1 MNRGPSQPLL
11 IVPPSSEARSSVPRP
26 AGRTRFRTVAILVS
40 CVLFPVLAGGADAP
54 TNPAVNWV
62 LPLFTDQDGFRSM
75 TLRGATVRPAGENT
89 IAVTDLNITIFSGTA
104 AARVETVLLSQKAMF
119 YSRQNRATGTNG
131 VRVIRDELEVN
142 GLEWSYDHAGKK
154 VSIRKNVRVV
164 YHAPLKIK
172 L

>member
-1 MNRGPSQPLL
+1 MNRGPAQLSSV
-11 IVPPSSEARSSVPRP
+11 VPPSGEARASGHRP
-26 AGRTRFRTVAILVS
+26 AGPTRFLTFALFAS
-40 CVLFPVLAGGADAP
+40 CTLFPVLAGGADTP

-89 IAVTDLNITIFSGTA
+89 IAVTDLNITIFSGA
-104 AARVETVLLSQKAMF
+104 ADARVETVLLSQKALF
-119 YSRQNRATGTNG
+119 FSKQNRATGTDG

>member
-1 MNRGPSQPLL
+1 MNRGPSQLSL
-11 IVPPSSEARSSVPRP
+11 VVPPSGEARASVPRP

-40 CVLFPVLAGGADAP
+40 CALFPVLAGGADTP
-54 TNPAVNWV
+54 INPAVNWV

-89 IAVTDLNITIFSGTA
+89 IAVTDLNITIFSGA
-104 AARVETVLLSQKAMF
+104 ADARVETVLLSQKAMF
-119 YSRQNRATGTNG
+119 YSKQNRATGTDG

-142 GLEWSYDHAGKK
+142 GLEWSYDHEGKK
-154 VSIRKNVRVV
+154 VSSRKNVRVV